1 MIDISSVISDSRLV
15 FIQGK
20 YEESLK
26 LAKQALEMDSK
37 NPDAHQCVGNAYMSF
52 GDYENVIG
60 DKGYNNSFYA
70 RGIPWIVLNI
80 SDSLR
85 LRNRCDF

>member
-1 MIDISSVISDSRLV
+1 MENNEQFKVESYISDSRLA

-37 NPDAHQCVGNAYMSF
+37 NPDAH
-52 GDYENVIG
+52 
-60 DKGYNNSFYA
+60 
-70 RGIPWIVLNI
+70 
-80 SDSLR
+80 
-85 LRNRCDF
+85 